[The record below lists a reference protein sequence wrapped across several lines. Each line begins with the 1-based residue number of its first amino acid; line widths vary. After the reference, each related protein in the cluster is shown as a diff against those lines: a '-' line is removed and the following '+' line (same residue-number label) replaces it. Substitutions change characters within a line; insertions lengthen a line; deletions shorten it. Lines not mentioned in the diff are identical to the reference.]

1 MTLATELCSMGE
13 MFPILSIL
21 ALVAVFAAAQ
31 DGGQPGETELA
42 HIASLHR
49 SVYEGPSRRRRFTP
63 RKPPPASSA
72 FGTSRDEV
80 SSGI

>member
-1 MTLATELCSMGE
+1 

-49 SVYEGPSRRRRFTP
+49 SV
-63 RKPPPASSA
+63 
-72 FGTSRDEV
+72 
-80 SSGI
+80 